1 MYTVIKPENACG
13 MAGYIWQTLRGIYHN
28 PNKQYYIDFSNCL
41 YSDTTDLTVTNP
53 WEYYFKQPCI
63 TTPPSPENIEKTVG
77 LIDVPES
84 EFRDVFMV
92 NPTVDYI
99 QKMRNIFN
107 EIINKYIF
115 LNDKVKKI
123 IDDYY
128 EQNFKNKKVL
138 GVHLRG
144 TDHPEKKKMA
154 DYMENLRNIF
164 KNFDVMF
171 ITTDEQYRYDYVK
184 AFYNDRVLTYNSIKS
199 SNELPLHTNPHSEGP
214 FKKKIGEDVIVEAYL
229 LSKCNFLALGTN
241 SNVNYLSRA
250 INPNIQH
257 ILL

>member
-13 MAGYIWQTLRGIYHN
+13 LAGYVWQTLRGIYHN
-28 PNKQYYIDFSNCL
+28 PDKQYYIDFSNSL
-41 YSDTTDLTVTNP
+41 YTDYTDKVTTNP
-53 WEYYFKQPCI
+53 WEYFFKQPH
-63 TTPPSPENIEKTVG
+63 TTVPPNAEQIEKTVG

-92 NPTVDYI
+92 NPTKEYI
-99 QKMRNIFN
+99 QKIRNIYHD
-107 EIINKYIF
+107 IINKYIHV
-115 LNDKVKKI
+115 NDKLKNI
-123 IDDYY
+123 IDTFY

-144 TDHPEKKKMA
+144 TDHPDKKKMA
-154 DYMENLRNIF
+154 DYMDNLRIIF

-171 ITTDEQYRYDYVK
+171 IATDEQYRYDYVK
-184 AFYNDRVLTYNSIKS
+184 AFYGDRALTYNSIKS
-199 SNELPLHTNPHSEGP
+199 ADESALHTSPYSNGV

-229 LSKCNFLALGTN
+229 LAKCNFLALGTN
-241 SNVNYLSRA
+241 SNVNYFSRA
-250 INPNIQH
+250 INPNIEH